1 MVKNMIIGI
10 TGFLASGKGAVS
22 EILKAKGFIV
32 YSCSDEIREEC
43 RKNNIE
49 LTRENLQRVGN
60 ELREKFGPNILA
72 KRLSERITLQG
83 LDKNYVVE
91 SIRTE
96 GEIEELKKLPNFNLV
111 FIDAE
116 AMTRYQR
123 AKERL
128 KEKEHIS
135 SFEDFKNSEKKELNS
150 KDPNSQNLESCKK
163 LAEFTID
170 NNGSLKD
177 LEKQVDDLLLKIQI
191 KNRNKPSW
199 DQYFLKI
206 AEVVSLR
213 GNCLSARFGSVIVKD
228 NVIKSTGY
236 VGAPRGTTDCFEK
249 GYCLRRKLGVPSGQQ
264 YELCV
269 SVHAEQN
276 AIINA
281 ARDGVSIFDGVLYL
295 YGKKIY
301 QGLEKPIDAFP
312 CFICKKMIINAGIKR
327 VVCST
332 ADGKYKSFEVNDWVE
347 DWKKN
352 DIIDDK
358 EQYSTTYK

>member
-1 MVKNMIIGI
+1 MIIGI

-72 KRLSERITLQG
+72 KRLAERITREG
-83 LDKNYVVE
+83 LEKNFVVE
-91 SIRTE
+91 SIRTP
-96 GEIEELKKLPNFNLV
+96 GEIEELKKLPNFSLV
-111 FIDAE
+111 FVDAE
-116 AMTRYQR
+116 ANTRYQR

-128 KEKEHIS
+128 REKEKIS
-135 SFEDFKNSEKKELNS
+135 SFEDFMTSEKKEMTS
-150 KDPNSQNLESCKK
+150 KDPNSQNLSKCKDI
-163 LAEFTID
+163 AEFTID
-170 NNGSLKD
+170 NNGTLED
-177 LEKQVDDLLLKIQI
+177 LEKKVDDLLLKLQI
-191 KNRNKPSW
+191 KNRNKPNW
-199 DQYFLKI
+199 DEYFLKI

-213 GNCLSARFGSVIVKD
+213 CNCLSARLGAIIVKD

-236 VGAPRGTTDCFEK
+236 TGAPRGTKDCFEK
-249 GYCLRRKLGVPSGQQ
+249 GYCLRRKLNVPSGQQ

-281 ARDGVSIFDGVLYL
+281 ARDGVSIVDGTLYIF
-295 YGKKIY
+295 GKKIY
-301 QGLEKPIDAFP
+301 QGLEKQIDSFP
-312 CFICKKMIINAGIKR
+312 CFICKKMIINSGIKR

-332 ADGKYKSFEVNDWVE
+332 ADGKYKSFEVKDWIE
-347 DWKKN
+347 EWKEK
-352 DIIDDK
+352 DIIDDTNK
-358 EQYSTTYK
+358 YGTNYSSKK